1 MRDFV
6 DEVFIQND
14 LDILSDYSEN
24 DLPPDREPED
34 IERAILNE
42 EINPFMPT
50 EDVENNVGYLFI
62 YYYYTGRGT
71 PEIEFDIPDTW
82 EQWATT
88 FATLT
93 NPPLWETQLV
103 GQLQDREGIEIR
115 TRQLLEELKNRGV
128 IREYRIRKNYVIGYE

>member
-1 MRDFV
+1 MRDLV

-14 LDILSDYSEN
+14 LDILSDYSDN

-34 IERAILNE
+34 VLKAILNE
-42 EINPFMPT
+42 EINPFMST
-50 EDVENNVGYLFI
+50 EDLENNVGYLFI
-62 YYYYTGRGT
+62 YYYYNGRGD

-93 NPPLWETQLV
+93 IPAMWETQLV
-103 GQLQDREGIEIR
+103 GQLQDREGVENR
-115 TRQLLEELKNRGV
+115 TRQLLEELNLCS
-128 IREYRIRKNYVIGYE
+128 